1 MKTPPRL
8 TALVT
13 GGSRGIG
20 AAVARQLAK
29 DGFSVL
35 LTYVSK
41 PAEAQAVAASI
52 LAEGGEAAA
61 LHLDVSDTAAI
72 AAFFKEHVA
81 GKVELE
87 VLVNNAGITK
97 DGLLVRMKDDDFN
110 IVTSVNLTGAFVCL
124 REAAKLMMKR
134 RSGRIVNMVS
144 VAGQMGNSGQ
154 ANYSAAKAGL
164 IGLTKTASVE
174 LAPRNITVNAV
185 APGFI
190 DTDMTAVLSDEVKKT
205 LLDQIPLKR
214 VGTAQDVASAVSFF
228 ASPGASYIT
237 GQVLAVNGGLYR

>member
-1 MKTPPRL
+1 MNTPPRL

-41 PAEAQAVAASI
+41 PAEAQEVAASI
-52 LAEGGEAAA
+52 LAEGGEAKA
-61 LHLDVSDTAAI
+61 LRLDVSDAAAI

-81 GKVELE
+81 GQVELE

-97 DGLLVRMKDDDFN
+97 DGLLVRMKDEDFTA
-110 IVTSVNLTGAFVCL
+110 VTSVNLTGAFVCL

-134 RSGRIVNMVS
+134 RSGRIVNLVS
-144 VAGQMGNSGQ
+144 VAGQMGNQGQ

-190 DTDMTAVLSDEVKKT
+190 ETDMTAVLSDEVKKA

-214 VGTAQDVASAVSFF
+214 VGTAQDVASAVSFL

>member
-1 MKTPPRL
+1 MNTPPRL

-20 AAVARQLAK
+20 EAVAKRLAA
-29 DGFSVL
+29 DGYSVI

-41 PAEAQAVAASI
+41 PEEAQAVAAHI
-52 LAEGGEAAA
+52 LAQGGEAQA
-61 LHLDVSDTAAI
+61 LRLDVSDRAAI
-72 AAFFKEHVA
+72 AAFFKEHIE

-97 DGLLVRMKDDDFN
+97 DSLLVRMKDEDWDRV
-110 IVTSVNLTGAFVCL
+110 IGVNLTGAFTCL

-134 RSGRIVNMVS
+134 RSGRIINIVS
-144 VAGQMGNSGQ
+144 VVAQMGNAGQ
-154 ANYSAAKAGL
+154 ANYVAAKAGL

-174 LAPRNITVNAV
+174 LAPRNITANAV

-190 DTDMTAVLSDEVKKT
+190 ETDMTAGLPEAAKAAFV
-205 LLDQIPLKR
+205 DQIPLKR
-214 VGTAQDVASAVSFF
+214 AGAAEDVASAVSYL
-228 ASPGASYIT
+228 ASPQAAYVT
-237 GQVLAVNGGLYR
+237 GQVLAVNGGMYR